1 MYVQSDTLLLADVF
15 EDFKETCIEIYGFD
29 PSHFLY
35 APGLAWQACLKKK
48 ANVNLELLTDMY
60 VMLIFYYVSML
71 LMIEAGTGGGMC
83 QLIHST

>member
-1 MYVQSDTLLLADVF
+1 
-15 EDFKETCIEIYGFD
+15 
-29 PSHFLY
+29 
-35 APGLAWQACLKKK
+35 
-48 ANVNLELLTDMY
+48 MY